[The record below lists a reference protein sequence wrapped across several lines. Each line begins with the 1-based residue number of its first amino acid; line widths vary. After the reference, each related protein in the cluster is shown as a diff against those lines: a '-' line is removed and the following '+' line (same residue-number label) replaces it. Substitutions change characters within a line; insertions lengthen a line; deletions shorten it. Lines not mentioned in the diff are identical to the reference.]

1 MPFVK
6 LDCGILD
13 STLWM
18 DRSAREVF
26 ITALLMALPGEVTTP
41 TPQLTVRSLRKTG
54 WMVPPGWYGLIPAAG
69 SGIIRRAGVKA
80 SLGLDALERL
90 GEPEEGSR
98 TPEFGGRRLVR
109 IDGGYI
115 VLNFMRYRE
124 HDETAAARMRRYRQR
139 RKEES
144 EQVTRNNRHVTSRS
158 DVAVADAEAEADKTP
173 KRTKETVYPKKWLL
187 PFGKA
192 WQVRCG
198 ESIPWERLEASLFP
212 LCQKFKCTPVLTAFR
227 GYLNDTEPRYASPA
241 RFAATSAQ
249 WGLGNGGPSKGPHY
263 PTADEAD
270 RAAGIKT

>member
-1 MPFVK
+1 
-6 LDCGILD
+6 
-13 STLWM
+13 M

-69 SGIIRRAGVKA
+69 SGIIRRAGVKP

-109 IDGGYI
+109 IDGGYL

-158 DVAVADAEAEADKTP
+158 DVAVADAEADAETTKTP
-173 KRTKETVYPKKWLL
+173 PKATAPHGAGRDKNQSEPKRSIPTWLT
-187 PFGKA
+187 PFGQA
-192 WQVRCG
+192 WQAHCG
-198 ESIPWERLEASLFP
+198 DRVPWKPLAQQLAP
-212 LCQKFKCTPVLTAFR
+212 LCRKYDQSQVLNAFR
-227 GYLNDTEPRYASPA
+227 GYLTNTEPRYASPA

-249 WGLGNGGPSKGPHY
+249 WGLGNGGRPTGPHY

-270 RAAGIKT
+270 RAAGIKP